1 MRVREKC
8 FVLCL
13 SIIVVFNA
21 GAKSQS
27 FDFEDEKGI
36 NHVLVILDAPLEF
49 ISGKGEGVSGFVS
62 YDPENPKET
71 SGSIHLQVDSI
82 ELNNHLMSKNA
93 VNGKRWLNAKEHPE
107 ISFELSSFKPIKS
120 DGSFVQG
127 VAEGSFSFLGT
138 TKTIQIDV
146 SFNYLKDAANKRA
159 GKKKPGDMRDLLVLR
174 SDFVILLD
182 EYGLNLSPPTR
193 LKVSNEVQ
201 VKVNLVGYTQE

>member
-13 SIIVVFNA
+13 SIIVVINA

-93 VNGKRWLNAKEHPE
+93 VNGKRWLNEKEHPE
-107 ISFELSSFKPIKS
+107 ISFILSSFKPKKS

-127 VAEGSFSFLGT
+127 IAEGSFSFLGT
-138 TKTIQIDV
+138 TKTIEIDV

>member
-71 SGSIHLQVDSI
+71 AGSIHLQVDSI

-107 ISFELSSFKPIKS
+107 ISFILSSFKPTKS

-127 VAEGSFSFLGT
+127 IAEGSFSFLGT